1 MVEDLTDEEIISLE
15 ASEVRLNQEQRKLL
29 LNDLVLWYQNPLSE
43 EIGLAN
49 EQNLAEFL
57 DILCDLSR
65 SEYKYVNDEI
75 LDDFKVIHSLL
86 SKLKNKTLKA
96 FVSLIE
102 DVMAKLEEC
111 LKTYYQY
118 PYGTIEEREY
128 YRYYPYGYQYS
139 YYEKPS
145 KYEHYQKALDKAIAL
160 AKEYDLKS
168 KNLDN
173 PTIWDFISIDLAT
186 SNIGNRKLSDLL
198 KDKLTADEIIK
209 EACNRIKEEI
219 LTKKDEEYQR
229 LSNKI
234 QELEKEYE
242 QKEKELENFRWKVI
256 EKWIQTEKERM
267 EQ

>member
-1 MVEDLTDEEIISLE
+1 MIKMMDSDNLISLE
-15 ASEVRLNQEQRKLL
+15 ASNRIELEERKKLL
-29 LNDLVLWYQNPLSE
+29 NGLVLWYQNPLSE
-43 EIGLAN
+43 ELGLAN
-49 EQNLAEFL
+49 EQNLSEFL

-65 SEYKYVNDEI
+65 NGYKYVDDEI

-111 LKTYYQY
+111 LRAYYQY

-128 YRYYPYGYQYS
+128 YRYYPKGYP

-145 KYEHYQKALDKAIAL
+145 KYEHYQKAMEKAIAL
-160 AKEYDLKS
+160 AKEYELKS
-168 KNLDN
+168 KNLDS
-173 PTIWDFISIDLAT
+173 PSIWDYISVDLAT
-186 SNIGNRKLSDLL
+186 SKIGGRKLEDLMKEKPSESEL
-198 KDKLTADEIIK
+198 IQSICKEIEQEIK
-209 EACNRIKEEI
+209 Q
-219 LTKKDEEYQR
+219 KKDEEYQK

-234 QELEKEYE
+234 QELEREHEEKA
-242 QKEKELENFRWKVI
+242 KELQEFRWKVI

>member
-1 MVEDLTDEEIISLE
+1 MDIGSEELVSLE
-15 ASEVRLNQEQRKLL
+15 ASNRIELQERQKLL
-29 LNDLVLWYQNPLSE
+29 NGLVLWYQNPLSE

-65 SEYKYVNDEI
+65 SEYKYVDDEI

-111 LKTYYQY
+111 LRNYYQY

-145 KYEHYQKALDKAIAL
+145 KYEHYQKALQKTL
-160 AKEYDLKS
+160 ELCREYELKS
-168 KNLDN
+168 KNLDS
-173 PTIWDFISIDLAT
+173 PSIWDYVSVDLAT
-186 SNIGNRKLSDLL
+186 GRIGNRKMEDLMRERPSESEL
-198 KDKLTADEIIK
+198 IQSICKEIEEQIK
-209 EACNRIKEEI
+209 E
-219 LTKKDEEYQR
+219 KKNQEYEQ
-229 LSNKI
+229 LSQKI
-234 QELEKEYE
+234 QELEKEHE
-242 QKEKELENFRWKVI
+242 EKQKELENFRWKVI

-267 EQ
+267 TQ